1 MRRLPAFFVLVMVA
15 LVAAGCPGAKP
26 PATGQTPPK
35 GANEP
40 LAIRLSKSG
49 LGFRLSNADAEAD
62 NPPARNVAPATALAA
77 EDAKKIASRMPAL
90 AKEADDVKAFAM
102 REKSLPAPRAGKT
115 VSEAFPP
122 PASLPPATTTTP
134 GPLTVERHAPE
145 GPVDLAPHLSITFSQ
160 PMVPVGS
167 IADLTADKPPVTLT
181 PQPPGKWRWLGTRT
195 VLFQPDGGNGGQS
208 PSVKRFPMATEY
220 VVDVPQGTR
229 STTGGVLAKAEHF
242 TFTTPPP
249 KLKTVLPRGSS
260 VPLEPTIFVELDQ
273 AIDQEKLLASLELGT
288 GSQSVG
294 LRLAT
299 ADEIEGDDAA
309 RRASQQAEKGR
320 WLAVRPTRRLANAQ
334 SYVVKLKAGAPSAE
348 GPRKTT
354 ADQTDHSFV
363 TFGPLKVTERHCAWY
378 WNSNECKP
386 LDDIN
391 ISFSNPLDATKF
403 DKKLVAVSPA
413 IPGLKVEVG
422 GNNLRIAGRTKGQT
436 HYTVTLAAAL
446 TDTHGQTLGKDT
458 NVEVDVGHADPVL
471 FGAEH
476 PMVVLDPSA
485 PRAFDV
491 YSVNEP
497 GLRTRVYAVEPRDWT
512 KFQAY
517 TREWER
523 PRKVAPPGRLVY
535 ERVVTPKKAPDELV
549 STPIDLAP
557 ALAKGTQV
565 VVLVEP
571 IRALPKDWSRAET
584 AVWVQAT
591 ELGVQAFVENDQLT
605 GWVTRLSNGAAMP
618 GVELSILD
626 AGGPVKTDSGGL
638 GRIML
643 GAKGPLLVAKNGNDL
658 AILPHGD
665 SWSSDVFVQRYV
677 PDSMRFFVYDDRGM
691 YKPGEEVRIK
701 GWARKIGGG
710 RGGDV
715 DAIRGLAG
723 QTLTYRVR
731 DGRYADIGKGEA
743 KVDESGGFDLLF
755 KLPGNANLGEGHV
768 EISTSGAQGVVATTH
783 THGFAIQE
791 FRRPEFEVSARTSEG
806 PHLVGKHAIATVTAS
821 YYAGGGLPSAP
832 VTWRVGQQTV
842 PYQPPNRSEFHFG
855 PAPEPFGFW
864 WRPPTRPSTKATSE
878 TWTAQTDGA
887 GAHRLRLD
895 FDAVDP
901 PFPMK
906 LDLTA
911 EVVDVNRQQWAAN
924 SSFLVHPG
932 DRTVGLKLAKG
943 LVRSGENVDVDMIVT
958 DIDGKAAGGHKVATK
973 LVRLD
978 SEQKGNTW
986 EETETVIATC
996 ETESIATGPT
1006 PTTRCAMKSGEG
1018 GTYKVIAVVTDDA
1031 GRKSRTEVR
1040 VWVVGNERPKDRG
1053 LPKSVAQVIA
1063 DKKDYEPGAMAELL
1077 VVAPFAPAEGVLT
1090 LRRQGIVH
1098 VERFSMPGTTHVM
1111 KVKLEDAMVPNVE
1124 AEVHL
1129 VGAAVRD
1136 NASGEPDPSLAKRP
1150 AYASGRAR
1158 LGVLPTSRKLAVTAK
1173 PKAQALEPGAKTEV
1187 LVEVKDAS
1195 GRPVPDASVAVTVVD
1210 EAVLALSGYKTPDPL
1225 ALFYTDRG
1233 SEVTDVELRARVLL
1247 ADPDLAAL
1255 KNRGSGGVDKSPKQ
1269 RAYPMRM
1276 EAAGGAPGAPPPP
1289 SEAPSPSASMS
1300 PIEAKPQADQGRIA
1314 NAEKKKEEAN
1324 TVSVVGDTKVPIAVR
1339 TNFDAL
1345 ALFAPRV
1352 KTDGAGR
1359 ATVALAL
1366 PDNLTR
1372 YRVMAVAVTGGK
1384 QFGSG
1389 ESTVTARLPVMARLS
1404 APRFLNFGDKFQLPV
1419 VVQNQ
1424 TDAPVDV
1431 GVVVRATNA
1440 TMAEPVAKKIRVAA
1454 NDRVEVRF
1462 DAAADKAGKARFQV
1476 GIATGSFA
1484 DASQVEVP
1492 VYTPATTEAFATYG
1506 EIDDGALAQPV
1517 KPPPNVF
1524 PQFGGLEITT
1534 SSTQL
1539 QALTDAFLY
1548 LVRYPFE
1555 CNEQLSSRVV
1565 SIAALKDVLTAFKA
1579 EGMPKPDELNAFAKE
1594 DLEKLKR
1601 RQKYDGGWGFWQEES
1616 WPYLSVHVAH
1626 ALVRAKDKGFA
1637 PDPQMMQRSL
1647 AYLRS
1652 IESRY
1657 PAWYSADTRRAITSY
1672 ALYVRKRMND
1682 ADPARAR
1689 RLVAEAG
1696 GVPKMPMEA
1705 LGWLWPTISADKA
1718 SAAENEAIRRHVA
1731 NRAEETAGAAHF
1743 TSGYKDGGNDT
1754 GWVLLHSDRR
1764 ADGILLEALIQDQPQ
1779 STLIPK
1785 IVRGLLAHRKKGR
1798 WSNTQENAFVLL
1810 ALDTYFATYEKATPD
1825 FVARAWLG
1833 DRFAGEHTFKGRTTE
1848 YSSIQIPMS
1857 WVADEM
1863 KGKTQDLVLGKN
1875 GPGRLYYRVGMQYA
1889 PTDLKMPPADQ
1900 GFVVSRIY
1908 EGVDKPE
1915 DVRRE
1920 ADGTWRMKAGA
1931 RVRARVTMV
1940 ASARR
1945 YHVALVDPIPAG
1957 LEPMNPALA
1966 VTGEIPKDPKVE
1978 AQGGKYGY
1986 WNRTWYEHQN
1996 MRDERVE
2003 AFASL
2008 LWDGVWDYS
2017 YVARATTPGTFVVP
2031 PAKAEEMYSPEV
2043 FGRSAGDRVIVE

>member
-1 MRRLPAFFVLVMVA
+1 MRRFPAFFVLVMIA
-15 LVAAGCPGAKP
+15 FVAAGCPGAKP
-26 PATGQTPPK
+26 PATSKVPATGP
-35 GANEP
+35 NEP

-62 NPPARNVAPATALAA
+62 DPPPRNVAPATALAA
-77 EDAKKIASRMPAL
+77 ADAKKIASRMPAI
-90 AKEADDVKAFAM
+90 AREAEDVKAFAM

-122 PASLPPATTTTP
+122 PASVPPATTTSP

-145 GPVDLAPHLSITFSQ
+145 GPVELAPHLSITFSQ

-195 VLFQPDGGNGGQS
+195 VLFQPE
-208 PSVKRFPMATEY
+208 KRFPMATEY

-229 STTGGVLAKAEHF
+229 SMAGGVLAKAEHF

-249 KLKTVLPRGSS
+249 KVKTALPRGSS

-273 AIDQEKLLASLELGT
+273 AIDQEKMLASLELGS
-288 GSQSVG
+288 GSQAVG

-299 ADEIEGDDAA
+299 ADEIEGDDAV

-320 WLAVRPTRRLANAQ
+320 WLAVRPTRKLANAQ

-348 GPRKTT
+348 GPRRTT
-354 ADQTDHSFV
+354 SDQTNHSFV
-363 TFGPLKVTERHCAWY
+363 TFGPLKVNERHCAWY

-386 LDDIN
+386 LDDIH
-391 ISFSNPLDATKF
+391 ISFSNPIDPSKF
-403 DKKLVAVSPA
+403 DKKLVTISPEV
-413 IPGLKVEVG
+413 PGLKVEAG
-422 GNNLRIAGRTKGQT
+422 GSSLRIAGRTKGQT
-436 HYTVTLAAAL
+436 HYTITIGGAL
-446 TDTHGQTLGKDT
+446 TDTHGQTLGKDAT
-458 NVEVDVGHADPVL
+458 VEVDVGRADPVL

-497 GLRTRVYAVEPRDWT
+497 GLRARVYAVEPRDWP

-535 ERVVTPKKAPDELV
+535 ERVLSPKKAPDELV
-549 STPIDLAP
+549 STAVDLAP
-557 ALAKGTQV
+557 ALAKGTQA

-571 IRALPKDWSRAET
+571 TRALPKDWSRAET

-591 ELGVQAFVENDQLT
+591 ELGVQAFVESDQLT
-605 GWVTRLSNGAAMP
+605 GWVTRLSNGAPMP
-618 GVELSILD
+618 GVELSVLD
-626 AGGPVKTDSGGL
+626 GAGPVKTDSGGL

-643 GAKGPLLVAKNGNDL
+643 GDKGALLVAKSGKDL

-665 SWSSDVFVQRYV
+665 SWSSDVFVQRFV
-677 PDSMRFFVYDDRGM
+677 GDSMRFFVYDDRGM
-691 YKPGEEVRIK
+691 YKPGEDVRIK
-701 GWARKIGGG
+701 GWARRMGGS

-715 DAIRGLAG
+715 DAVQGLVG

-731 DGRYADIGKGEA
+731 DGRYAEIGKGEM
-743 KVDESGGFDLLF
+743 KVDESGGFDAQF
-755 KLPGNANLGEGHV
+755 KLPANANLGEGHV
-768 EISTSGAQGVVATTH
+768 EITTSGARGVVATTH
-783 THGFAIQE
+783 QHTFAIQE

-832 VTWRVGQQTV
+832 VTWRVGQETV
-842 PYQPPNRSEFHFG
+842 PYQPPNRSDFHFG

-864 WRPPTRPSTKATSE
+864 WQPPARPSKKPTSE

-943 LVRSGENVDVDMIVT
+943 LVRSGENVDVDIIVT
-958 DIDGKAAGGHKVATK
+958 DIDGKAVGGHKVATK

-978 SEQKGNTW
+978 SERKGNVW

-996 ETESIATGPT
+996 DAESIATGPT
-1006 PTTRCAMKSGEG
+1006 PTTRCAMKSGAG
-1018 GTYKVIAVVTDDA
+1018 GTYKVVAVVTDDA
-1031 GRKSRTEVR
+1031 GRKSRTDVR

-1077 VVAPFAPAEGVLT
+1077 VVSPFAPAEGVLT

-1098 VERFSMPGTTHVM
+1098 VERFSMTGTTHVM
-1111 KVKLEDAMVPNVE
+1111 KVKLEEAMVPNAF

-1136 NASGEPDPSLAKRP
+1136 DASGEPDPSLPKRP

-1158 LGVLPTSRKLAVTAK
+1158 LGILPTTRKLAVTAK
-1173 PKAQALEPGAKTEV
+1173 AKAQVLEPGATTE
-1187 LVEVKDAS
+1187 LAVEVKDAS
-1195 GRPVPDASVAVTVVD
+1195 GRGVGDATVAVTVVD

-1233 SEVTDVELRARVLL
+1233 ADVSDVELRARVLL

-1255 KNRGSGGVDKSPKQ
+1255 KSRGSGGVDKSPKT
-1269 RAYPMRM
+1269 RAYALGAMD
-1276 EAAGGAPGAPPPP
+1276 AAGAAPGAVPAP
-1289 SEAPSPSASMS
+1289 EAPSPSVVA
-1300 PIEAKPQADQGRIA
+1300 AKPK
-1314 NAEKKKEEAN
+1314 AELSRAEESKKEAQG
-1324 TVSVVGDTKVPIAVR
+1324 TGAVVGDVKTPIAMR

-1359 ATVALAL
+1359 ATVSLKL

-1372 YRVMAVAVTGGK
+1372 YRVMAVAVTGGR
-1384 QFGSG
+1384 QFGAG

-1424 TDAPVDV
+1424 TDAPIDV

-1440 TMAEPVAKKIRVAA
+1440 SLAEPAAKKIRVAA

-1476 GIATGSFA
+1476 GVATGSFA

-1548 LVRYPFE
+1548 LVRYPYE

-1579 EGMPKPDELNAFAKE
+1579 EGMPKPDELSAFAKE

-1601 RQKYDGGWGFWQEES
+1601 RQKPDGGWGFWQEAS

-1626 ALVRAKDKGFA
+1626 ALVRARDKGFVV
-1637 PDPQMMQRSL
+1637 DPQMLQRSL

-1657 PAWYSADTRRAITSY
+1657 PAWYSPDTRRAITSY

-1689 RLVAEAG
+1689 RLLAEAG
-1696 GVPKMPMEA
+1696 GAPKMPMEA
-1705 LGWLWPTISADKA
+1705 LGWLWPTISADRA

-1743 TSGYKDGGNDT
+1743 TSGYKDGGSDS

-1764 ADGILLEALIQDQPQ
+1764 ADGILLEALMQDQPQ

-1785 IVRGLLAHRKKGR
+1785 LVRGLLAHRKKGR

-1848 YSSIQIPMS
+1848 YSSIQIPMA
-1857 WVADEM
+1857 WMADEM
-1863 KGKTQDLVLGKN
+1863 KGKTQDLVLGKT

-1900 GFVVSRIY
+1900 GFVVSRVY

-1915 DVRRE
+1915 DVRRD

-1931 RVRARVTMV
+1931 RVRARVSMV
-1940 ASARR
+1940 APARR

-1957 LEPMNPALA
+1957 LEPMNPGLA
-1966 VTGEIPKDPKVE
+1966 VTGEIPKDPKAE
-1978 AQGGKYGY
+1978 AQGGKYGF